1 MSWATCYSSSN
12 NVYFDLPP
20 MMDDG
25 RVFEEHKTESQI
37 MHQNMIK
44 DNSIRTNADYRKYLA
59 NNADSIISYNQ
70 VESYHQTGFKPV
82 VFQNEPSSNAP
93 YLFKSKSDPTKP
105 VGYNDSDLKKKYLT
119 REQLQSQLTAPVIDI
134 SSK

>member
-44 DNSIRTNADYRKYLA
+44 DSFQHGG
-59 NNADSIISYNQ
+59 ISM
-70 VESYHQTGFKPV
+70 EEMLIPV
-82 VFQNEPSSNAP
+82 AILEG
-93 YLFKSKSDPTKP
+93 K
-105 VGYNDSDLKKKYLT
+105 
-119 REQLQSQLTAPVIDI
+119 
-134 SSK
+134 